1 MGTGGHNVPL
11 VVCGEV
17 DNGDLLIRKLTPEEC
32 LAFQGFHKDYI
43 SQLKNVPIS
52 NMKKYQQVGNS
63 VPVTVVEK
71 IAKLLIPLL
80 EIK

>member
-11 VVCGEV
+11 IVCGVVHGGEKLV
-17 DNGDLLIRKLTPEEC
+17 RKLTPEEC

-43 SQLKNVPIS
+43 TKLKYVSIA
-52 NMKKYQQVGNS
+52 NMNKYQQAGNS

-71 IAKLLIPLL
+71 IAKELIPLL
-80 EIK
+80 K